1 MKYHKGGSE
10 YEPQHVGTGVTF
22 ILFQI
27 LALLI
32 LPEETV
38 VIIENP
44 EIHLHPSLQSNLM
57 YFYQWVSESKRQL
70 FIETHSDHI
79 FNVAKY
85 FKMTNLD
92 CTILFANLEKVG
104 IGVALFMGAYVSNM
118 CLGAWRNVKIEGY
131 DFDWKLILQ
140 SLVKFIVLGLG
151 ISIMSI
157 VVSILPVYMEY
168 VGIDVADETMQ
179 VLDSLVII
187 TAFVV
192 ACVKYVKEAYE
203 KLKDILSV

>member
-1 MKYHKGGSE
+1 MDM
-10 YEPQHVGTGVTF
+10 VN
-22 ILFQI
+22 
-27 LALLI
+27 
-32 LPEETV
+32 
-38 VIIENP
+38 II
-44 EIHLHPSLQSNLM
+44 
-57 YFYQWVSESKRQL
+57 
-70 FIETHSDHI
+70 
-79 FNVAKY
+79 
-85 FKMTNLD
+85 
-92 CTILFANLEKVG
+92 FANLEKVG
-104 IGVALFMGAYVSNM
+104 IGVVLFMGAYVSNM

-151 ISIMSI
+151 ISLMSI

-168 VGIDVADETMQ
+168 IGIDIADETMQ

-192 ACVKYVKEAYE
+192 ACVKYVREAYE

>member
-1 MKYHKGGSE
+1 MNMMNI
-10 YEPQHVGTGVTF
+10 V
-22 ILFQI
+22 L
-27 LALLI
+27 
-32 LPEETV
+32 
-38 VIIENP
+38 
-44 EIHLHPSLQSNLM
+44 
-57 YFYQWVSESKRQL
+57 
-70 FIETHSDHI
+70 
-79 FNVAKY
+79 
-85 FKMTNLD
+85 
-92 CTILFANLEKVG
+92 ANLEKVG

-168 VGIDVADETMQ
+168 VGIDIADETMQ

>member
-1 MKYHKGGSE
+1 MDMMN
-10 YEPQHVGTGVTF
+10 
-22 ILFQI
+22 
-27 LALLI
+27 
-32 LPEETV
+32 
-38 VIIENP
+38 II
-44 EIHLHPSLQSNLM
+44 
-57 YFYQWVSESKRQL
+57 
-70 FIETHSDHI
+70 
-79 FNVAKY
+79 
-85 FKMTNLD
+85 
-92 CTILFANLEKVG
+92 FANLEKVG
-104 IGVALFMGAYVSNM
+104 IGVVLFMGAYVSNM

-151 ISIMSI
+151 ISLMSI

-168 VGIDVADETMQ
+168 VGIDIADETMQ